1 MIVRPKMFPGRAL
14 SCRKFF
20 KPDPV
25 RAKNIF
31 RIFRIAAIYFLE
43 GDTTTDAADLT
54 MMYLCSGMTYISG
67 ERLLNSLYR
76 GVKNMADTMQQMDQR
91 ELMTLQHY
99 MKEYGQ
105 QAEIFVGQL
114 EMLENGRMEAHAAIE
129 TLEAMLSAEDG
140 VVLLQIGGGASVRAK
155 VLEPDKILLSIG
167 AEVVVER
174 SNKDAIEFLKERIME
189 MEASQKKVAET
200 LDRLRSQMNEINKR
214 LETGYQQA
222 AATGQ
227 DQE

>member
-1 MIVRPKMFPGRAL
+1 
-14 SCRKFF
+14 
-20 KPDPV
+20 
-25 RAKNIF
+25 
-31 RIFRIAAIYFLE
+31 
-43 GDTTTDAADLT
+43 
-54 MMYLCSGMTYISG
+54 
-67 ERLLNSLYR
+67 
-76 GVKNMADTMQQMDQR
+76 MQQMDQR

-114 EMLENGRMEAHAAIE
+114 EMLENGRMEALAAIE
-129 TLEAMLSAEDG
+129 TLEAMLSADDG

-174 SNKDAIEFLKERIME
+174 PNKEAVEFLKERIME
-189 MEASQKKVAET
+189 MEASQKKVSET

-214 LETGYQQA
+214 LESGYQQA
-222 AATGQ
+222 AAAGQ

>member
-1 MIVRPKMFPGRAL
+1 
-14 SCRKFF
+14 
-20 KPDPV
+20 
-25 RAKNIF
+25 
-31 RIFRIAAIYFLE
+31 
-43 GDTTTDAADLT
+43 
-54 MMYLCSGMTYISG
+54 MTQ
-67 ERLLNSLYR
+67 N
-76 GVKNMADTMQQMDQR
+76 

-105 QAEIFVGQL
+105 QAEIFVSQL

-129 TLEAMLSAEDG
+129 TLEAMLSADDG
-140 VVLLQIGGGASVRAK
+140 ITLLQIGGGASVRAK

-174 SNKDAIEFLKERIME
+174 SNKDAVEFLKERIME

-200 LDRLRSQMNEINKR
+200 LDHLRSQMNEINKR
-214 LETGYQQA
+214 LESGYQQA
-222 AATGQ
+222 AAAGQ

>member
-1 MIVRPKMFPGRAL
+1 
-14 SCRKFF
+14 
-20 KPDPV
+20 
-25 RAKNIF
+25 
-31 RIFRIAAIYFLE
+31 
-43 GDTTTDAADLT
+43 
-54 MMYLCSGMTYISG
+54 MTQS
-67 ERLLNSLYR
+67 
-76 GVKNMADTMQQMDQR
+76 

-105 QAEIFVGQL
+105 QAEIFVSQL

-129 TLEAMLSAEDG
+129 TLEAMLSADDG
-140 VVLLQIGGGASVRAK
+140 IALLQIGGGASVRAK

-174 SNKDAIEFLKERIME
+174 SNKEAVGFLKERIME

-214 LETGYQQA
+214 LESGYQQA
-222 AATGQ
+222 AAAGQ

>member
-1 MIVRPKMFPGRAL
+1 
-14 SCRKFF
+14 
-20 KPDPV
+20 
-25 RAKNIF
+25 
-31 RIFRIAAIYFLE
+31 
-43 GDTTTDAADLT
+43 
-54 MMYLCSGMTYISG
+54 
-67 ERLLNSLYR
+67 
-76 GVKNMADTMQQMDQR
+76 MDQR

-114 EMLENGRMEAHAAIE
+114 EMLENGRMEALAAIE

-174 SNKDAIEFLKERIME
+174 PNKEAVEFLKERIME

-200 LDRLRSQMNEINKR
+200 LDRLRSQMNEINRR
-214 LETGYQQA
+214 LESGYQQA
-222 AATGQ
+222 AAAGQ

>member
-1 MIVRPKMFPGRAL
+1 MTQ
-14 SCRKFF
+14 S
-20 KPDPV
+20 
-25 RAKNIF
+25 
-31 RIFRIAAIYFLE
+31 E
-43 GDTTTDAADLT
+43 LT
-54 MMYLCSGMTYISG
+54 
-67 ERLLNSLYR
+67 
-76 GVKNMADTMQQMDQR
+76 
-91 ELMTLQHY
+91 TLQYY

-105 QAEIFVGQL
+105 QAEIFVSQL

-129 TLEAMLSAEDG
+129 TLEAMLSADDG
-140 VVLLQIGGGASVRAK
+140 IVLLQIGGGASVRAK

-174 SNKDAIEFLKERIME
+174 SNKDAAEFLKERIIE

-214 LETGYQQA
+214 LESGYQQTVA
-222 AATGQ
+222 AGQ